1 MNKENTCGR
10 NLENIH
16 KYHYLKFLFEMPLS
30 KAEQKIKCNT
40 KIQQLQTQL
49 AILVDYYYYPVFLS
63 DNMHSIGEASCS
75 E

>member
-16 KYHYLKFLFEMPLS
+16 KYYLKFLFEMPIF

-40 KIQQLQTQL
+40 KINNYKTQSI
-49 AILVDYYYYPVFLS
+49 ILVDYYYYPVF
-63 DNMHSIGEASCS
+63 
-75 E
+75 